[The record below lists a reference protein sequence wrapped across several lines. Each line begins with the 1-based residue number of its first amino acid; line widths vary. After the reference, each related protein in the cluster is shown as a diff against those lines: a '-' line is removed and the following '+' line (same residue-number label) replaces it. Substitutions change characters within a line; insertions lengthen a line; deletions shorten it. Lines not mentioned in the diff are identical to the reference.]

1 VNTAHRVADRP
12 FLRER
17 ARAHLRGA
25 PFVLSARLTPLLVA
39 ALTFGFGAVAR
50 GQGPATNEPVPTVAP
65 ADQPAADV
73 AAPPP
78 EGIVPEQAGAVFQGL
93 VEPLLF
99 RWARPSVGGQDI
111 ALARATLS
119 WQSSGRW
126 LIEGAGGLWR
136 GLETVG
142 WDAEVRAGHSL
153 LLAGRRTQGHWE
165 LAAPLTIGGRMFERP
180 ATLASDGYG
189 FTESI
194 IGAVAAAALESTRW
208 GRRFGFVARAGVSVT
223 IPIVTSTPKS
233 PYYSDGKSSY
243 VLDAG
248 IALGVAVR

>member
-1 VNTAHRVADRP
+1 M
-12 FLRER
+12 
-17 ARAHLRGA
+17 
-25 PFVLSARLTPLLVA
+25 
-39 ALTFGFGAVAR
+39 AR
-50 GQGPATNEPVPTVAP
+50 GQGPTEQPAPTVAP
-65 ADQPAADV
+65 ANQSAAEL

-78 EGIVPEQAGAVFQGL
+78 DGVVPEQAGAVFHGL

-99 RWARPSVGGQDI
+99 RWARPSVGGQAI

-153 LLAGRRTQGHWE
+153 LLAGRRMHGRWE
-165 LAAPLTIGGRMFERP
+165 LAAPLTVGGRVFERP
-180 ATLASDGYG
+180 ATRPSDGYG

-194 IGAVAAAALESTRW
+194 MGAVAAAALESTRW
-208 GRRFGFVARAGVSVT
+208 GQRFGFVMRASLSLT
-223 IPIVTSTPKS
+223 LPIWTSIPKS
-233 PYYSDGKSSY
+233 PYYSDGSSSY

-248 IALGVAVR
+248 IAIGLAVR